1 MDKLS
6 ENWIQTSW
14 RPAIGVTYIIINIC
28 DFILFP
34 VLWTLTGVLTGN
46 DLTPW
51 KPLTMD
57 SVGVFHISFGAILG
71 VSAWSRGKEK
81 MFDQFQPDYRRQDR
95 WREPN
100 RYHNDFVEEVKEPS
114 SVYRG
119 ERGE

>member
-1 MDKLS
+1 MNQKD
-6 ENWIQTSW
+6 EHWIQNSW
-14 RPAIGVTYIIINIC
+14 RPAIGVTYIVINIC

-34 VLWTLTGVLTGN
+34 ILWTLVGVLTGH
-46 DLTPW
+46 DMSPW

-81 MFDQFQPDYRRQDR
+81 TFDRYQRPDR
-95 WREPN
+95 WRDT
-100 RYHNDFVEEVKEPS
+100 YGYQNDYGDDIREPS